1 MKLLQITAL
10 IIFIAGIHIASCD
23 SGNMAWFLQINDAV
37 ICKVEIS
44 GKPYA
49 GVPFKFCPYCGRPI
63 TEEMKKSR
71 KIG

>member
-1 MKLLQITAL
+1 MLG
-10 IIFIAGIHIASCD
+10 FVCD
-23 SGNMAWFLQINDAV
+23 RISECDDWKRSYSQINDAV